1 MTDSAIPAFDPASLD
16 ASDRFSGRLPA
27 DIPGA
32 TGSMY
37 RLLADNLPAR
47 ADKIA
52 LIDAGET
59 ATYGALSA
67 EVDRLAAWLT
77 RRGIAPGDRVIVS
90 LRKSIG
96 EVAAMFA
103 AWKVGAVT
111 VNVNVQWTGAQLAY
125 VAEDCRA
132 RAAILD
138 RVMVAGKAAEP
149 LPESVQAVLVRGK
162 PVAGT
167 DTWSELPAGDAPE
180 AAPDPEA
187 LAMIIY
193 TSGSTG
199 KPKGVMLTH
208 ANIRIG
214 ATAVSEYL
222 KLGEDDRLLSVLPYS
237 FDAGLNQLTTMFW
250 TGGSVVH
257 QPVTMPAEVVRMA
270 REHSVTGIA
279 GVPPLW
285 NMVVRYLDEVPTP
298 LPALVRVTNT
308 GGKIPPNILD
318 LMPGVFPGVDIYLMY
333 GLTEAF
339 RSTYLP
345 PERFAAKKG
354 SMGQQ
359 IPYAQVFAIRPDGG
373 VAGPGEEGELVHA
386 GPLVSLGYWER
397 PELTAEKIR
406 HCPALDAVTG
416 GKPVVW
422 SGDLVRLDADGDM
435 WFVSRMDD
443 MIKTMGFR
451 LSPTEVE
458 DLLSQSGMV
467 TDAVA
472 FGIDDEARGQA
483 VVAAVTLI
491 DGADEAALM
500 AHCRKTMAHYMQ
512 PARIHSWPGPMPRT
526 ASGKLDRP
534 AVIRVARG

>member
-1 MTDSAIPAFDPASLD
+1 MTDTK
-16 ASDRFSGRLPA
+16 
-27 DIPGA
+27 IPGA

-37 RLLADNLPAR
+37 RLLADNLEIR
-47 ADKIA
+47 GDKIA
-52 LIDAGET
+52 LIDAKDT
-59 ATYGALSA
+59 ASYAALAA
-67 EVDRLAAWLT
+67 EVDRLAAWLAG
-77 RRGIAPGDRVIVS
+77 RGVGEGDRVIVS

-103 AWKVGAVT
+103 AWKLGAVA

-125 VAEDCRA
+125 VAGDCRA

-138 RVMVAGKAAEP
+138 RSMVAGKAAVP
-149 LPESVQAVLVRGK
+149 LPETIEAVLVRGK
-162 PVAGT
+162 PVEGT
-167 DTWSELPAGDAPE
+167 DAWDSLPAAEAPE
-180 AAPDPEA
+180 ARPAPDA

-199 KPKGVMLTH
+199 RPKGVMLSH

-214 ATAVSEYL
+214 AAAVSEYL

-237 FDAGLNQLTTMFW
+237 FDAGLNQLTSMFW

-257 QPVTMPAEVVRMA
+257 QPVTMPAEVIRMA
-270 REHSVTGIA
+270 RDHAVTGIA

-285 NMVVRYLDEVPTP
+285 NMVVRYLAEVPTD
-298 LPALVRVTNT
+298 LPSLVRVTNT
-308 GGKIPPNILD
+308 GGKIPPNILE
-318 LMPGVFPGVDIYLMY
+318 LMPGVFPEVDIYLMY

-354 SMGQQ
+354 AIGRE
-359 IPYAQVFAIRPDGG
+359 IPYSRVFAIRPDGG

-386 GPLVSLGYWER
+386 GPLISLGYWER

-406 HCPALDAVTG
+406 VCPALDAVTKG
-416 GKPVVW
+416 APVVW
-422 SGDLVRLDADGDM
+422 SGDLVRLDEDGDI

-458 DLLSQSGMV
+458 DLLSQSGLV

-472 FGIDDEARGQA
+472 FGVDDDDRGQ
-483 VVAAVTLI
+483 VVIAAVSLL
-491 DGADEAALM
+491 DGADEDALM
-500 AHCRKTMAHYMQ
+500 AHCRKVMPHYML
-512 PARIHSWPGPMPRT
+512 PARLHRWSGAMPRT

-534 AVIRVARG
+534 AVIRKARDAAAPV

>member
-1 MTDSAIPAFDPASLD
+1 MTDSS
-16 ASDRFSGRLPA
+16 
-27 DIPGA
+27 IPGA

-37 RLLADNLPAR
+37 RLLADNLAAR
-47 ADKIA
+47 SEKTA
-52 LIDAGET
+52 LIDATESVS
-59 ATYGALSA
+59 YGALA
-67 EVDRLAAWLT
+67 QEVDRVAGWLAS
-77 RRGIAPGDRVIVS
+77 RGIVQGDRVIVS

-96 EVAAMFA
+96 EVVAMFA
-103 AWKVGAVT
+103 AWKIGAVA

-138 RVMVAGKAAEP
+138 RAMIAGKAATP
-149 LPESVQAVLVRGK
+149 LPATVEAVLVRGK
-162 PVAGT
+162 PVEGT
-167 DTWSELPAGDAPE
+167 DNWGDLAAHSADEADPAPGD
-180 AAPDPEA
+180 

-199 KPKGVMLTH
+199 RPKGVMLSH

-214 ATAVSEYL
+214 AVAVSDYL

-257 QPVTMPAEVVRMA
+257 QPVTMPAEVIRMA
-270 REHSVTGIA
+270 QAHEVTGIA

-285 NMVVRYLDEVPTP
+285 NMVVRYLAEVPTA
-298 LPALVRVTNT
+298 LPRLRRVTNT

-318 LMPGVFPGVDIYLMY
+318 LMPGVFPDVDIYLMY

-359 IPYAQVFAIRPDGG
+359 IPHAQVFAIRADGA

-406 HCPALDAVTG
+406 HCPALDHVTG
-416 GKPVVW
+416 GAPVVW
-422 SGDLVRLDADGDM
+422 SGDLVRLDEDGDM
-435 WFVSRMDD
+435 WFVARMDD

-458 DLLSQSGMV
+458 DLLAQSGMV
-467 TDAVA
+467 SDAVA
-472 FGIDDEARGQA
+472 FGIDDDDRGQA
-483 VVAAVTLI
+483 VVAAVTLL
-491 DGADEAALM
+491 DGADAEALM
-500 AHCRKTMAHYMQ
+500 AHCRKAMAHYMV
-512 PARIHSWPGPMPRT
+512 PARLHVWPGAMPRT

-534 AVIRVARG
+534 AVIRVAKG